1 MNKKDIKFI
10 LEIILAA
17 ITIYVPTLMKNYIFQ
32 YYDDMLSIEP
42 IEICRYCITTL
53 AIIGYLKLLLT
64 IIMKINK
71 FNNCI
76 GLVYKIKIS
85 FFTV

>member
-1 MNKKDIKFI
+1 MNKKDIKII

-17 ITIYVPTLMKNYIFQ
+17 ITIYVPTFMKNYIFQ

-53 AIIGYLKLLLT
+53 AIICFIYYIVHRISK
-64 IIMKINK
+64 IIIND
-71 FNNCI
+71 NNEN
-76 GLVYKIKIS
+76 K
-85 FFTV
+85 